1 MLGQI
6 GQAMLTD
13 FAAMTG
19 IAAMLILAGLLSR
32 KRRLTAPRFLV
43 WLRRVVLAGAAS
55 VCVLAPRFSD
65 LTLANGI
72 LLAVFILAAEL
83 AAS

>member
-1 MLGQI
+1 MLQQI

-32 KRRLTAPRFLV
+32 KRRETTPRFTV
-43 WLRRVVLAGAAS
+43 WLRRVILAGAAIT
-55 VCVLAPRFSD
+55 CVLAPRFSD
-65 LTLANGI
+65 LTMANGA
-72 LLAVFILAAEL
+72 LLAIFILAAEL